1 MFHLYPY
8 VIAGMSFLGSS
19 QIYFGISAVTTIVI
33 LPLFFVVKKRQE
45 QQGQGYSEQVILF
58 SRYPVPGVT
67 KTRLIGELGE
77 QGAARAQNVMV
88 SMGPRL

>member
-1 MFHLYPY
+1 MIP
-8 VIAGMSFLGSS
+8 FLMVL
-19 QIYFGISAVTTIVI
+19 II
-33 LPLFFVVKKRQE
+33 LLKKLWGRR